1 MLVQWTKNLQLYIY
15 IYIFIYIYI
24 YIFLY
29 KNTASLDLIS
39 CSSDIFF
46 LYEK

>member
-1 MLVQWTKNLQLYIY
+1 MLVQWTKNLQLYL
-15 IYIFIYIYI
+15 YIFIYIYI
-24 YIFLY
+24 NIFLY